1 LRDREIYPDVGWQSP
16 SGGSRP
22 VPIGSRS
29 IGVSLQPAI
38 PWRVAPQQSPSP
50 LHRSPIL
57 ITHLCSGAQS
67 NALLDLTA
75 TAQTSP
81 RSHWTGPNIEAMP
94 MRSAPRPRSVIST
107 LRARCHFY
115 LAPTVD
121 LNATTSL
128 FTHSEWAAFGEQMT
142 IRARDCSMASRIT
155 SPRSAAPESSSR
167 SRKTGVRRLGTKPS
181 VVCLPISC
189 LGIRY
194 VSRARISHWPHFW
207 SRWL

>member
-115 LAPTVD
+115 LAPTNGSTEV
-121 LNATTSL
+121 
-128 FTHSEWAAFGEQMT
+128 EPC
-142 IRARDCSMASRIT
+142 RRASRKRT
-155 SPRSAAPESSSR
+155 AVAGDARAGRAPRGQYRPRRDLHKRAGRSGRNMRATVPRAMDVYPRDQSSQPLQTLPGSR
-167 SRKTGVRRLGTKPS
+167 T
-181 VVCLPISC
+181 
-189 LGIRY
+189 
-194 VSRARISHWPHFW
+194 
-207 SRWL
+207 